1 MPRGRPVDPETRAR
15 IKDLH
20 SQGLA
25 RNEIAR
31 ELKCGAAT
39 VTKVCKEE
47 GLSFDRAPTKAA
59 TEAKV
64 ADNRAR
70 RASAIA
76 RFYDQTD
83 KVFDRLDRK
92 SHQLKEVSAGKLVEY
107 ESEDLPAQDLRA
119 LLQAANTAIT
129 SAVKLEQVDVDD
141 RDLPAVDAWLA
152 VMLGENPR

>member
-1 MPRGRPVDPETRAR
+1 MPRGHPVDPATRAR

-20 SQGLA
+20 GQDLA
-25 RNEIAR
+25 RNAIAR
-31 ELKCGAAT
+31 ELGISGYT

-47 GLSFDRAPTKAA
+47 GLSFDREATKAA

-64 ADNRAR
+64 VDNRAR
-70 RASAIA
+70 RQAAIA

-83 KVFDRLDRK
+83 KVFDRLDRT

-119 LLQAANTAIT
+119 LIQAANAAIT

-141 RDLPAVDAWLA
+141 RDLPTVDAWLKT
-152 VMLGENPR
+152 MLGEQ

>member
-1 MPRGRPVDPETRAR
+1 MPRGHPVDPATRAR
-15 IKDLH
+15 IKELH
-20 SQGLA
+20 AQGLG
-25 RNEIAR
+25 RNDIAR
-31 ELKCGAAT
+31 DAGVSGYT
-39 VTKVCKEE
+39 VTKVCREE
-47 GLSFDRAPTKAA
+47 GLSFDREATKAA

-64 ADNRAR
+64 VDNRAR
-70 RASAIA
+70 RVAAIA

-83 KVFDRLDRK
+83 KVFDRLDRER
-92 SHQLKEVSAGKLVEY
+92 HQLKEVSAGKLVEY

-152 VMLGENPR
+152 SLLGEKPR